1 MKFTSAVS
9 CLIVATAAFAVVS
22 TEATSIRGKSMLLND
37 PSMEAA
43 EPAARNNNLSRRLEE
58 DNENDNDA
66 DQNEG
71 EDEENNAEN
80 DQAEEGQDEEQDNAD
95 QNEEA
100 EAEKEGDDYVFY
112 DDEALQ
118 NCEEGD
124 EDCELAAQYAAYDD
138 EYLANCEDDDE
149 DCNNAA
155 AYMAAK
161 QNKEDE
167 PNINNEWNVNNITDK
182 YNSMSRTSK
191 IWITI
196 LAVWFSILV
205 ITTCYF
211 CCCRTG
217 TSREMQSRG
226 KSGKSKKSLRQSL
239 IGGNSRRESEGV
251 ETAEE
256 LKRGRS
262 KFRLFKSKRSTS
274 KGPV

>member
-1 MKFTSAVS
+1 
-9 CLIVATAAFAVVS
+9 
-22 TEATSIRGKSMLLND
+22 MLLDD
-37 PSMEAA
+37 PSMEAP
-43 EPAARNNNLSRRLEE
+43 EPAARTNSLRRRVEE
-58 DNENDNDA
+58 ENENDNDA
-66 DQNEG
+66 NQNEG
-71 EDEENNAEN
+71 DDQDNNAEN
-80 DQAEEGQDEEQDNAD
+80 DQAEEGENEEQENAD

-124 EDCELAAQYAAYDD
+124 EDCEMAAQYTAYDD

-167 PNINNEWNVNNITDK
+167 PDIDDEWNVNNITDK
-182 YNSMSRTSK
+182 YSSMSRKSK
-191 IWITI
+191 IWVTI
-196 LAVWFSILV
+196 LAIWFSILV
-205 ITTCYF
+205 VTTCYF

-217 TSREMQSRG
+217 TLREVQSRG
-226 KSGKSKKSLRQSL
+226 KSGRSKKALRQSL
-239 IGGNSRRESEGV
+239 MAGNSRRESEGGK
-251 ETAEE
+251 TTEE
-256 LKRGRS
+256 QKPGRS
-262 KFRLFKSKRSTS
+262 KFRIFKNKRSSS